1 MSQISNVLIARIEK
15 GGERFEVLVDPK
27 KGYDFKLGA
36 KKDFENVLMS
46 DEIFKDAN
54 KGERQ
59 NSAALKKAFGTD
71 DQRAVAEKILREGD
85 LQLSTDQRR
94 KLVEEKRAKVVEMI
108 ARNCVDPRAKTPHP
122 PVRIENALEQA
133 RFHFDAFKPVERQF
147 DEAVEAIREIIPI
160 SMEKI
165 KVVVKVPAEHAAR
178 CYGILKEFGISRE
191 EYGADGSLLCVCE
204 MPAGMQGNFYDRLNK
219 LTAGQVQTK
228 VL

>member
-1 MSQISNVLIARIEK
+1 MSQIANTLIARIEK

-27 KGYDFKLGA
+27 KGYDYKTGA
-36 KKDFENVLMS
+36 KKEFENVLMS

-71 DQRAVAEKILREGD
+71 DALAIAKIILEQGD

-94 KLVEEKRAKVVEMI
+94 KLVEEKRARVVEMI
-108 ARNCVDPRAKTPHP
+108 ARNCVDPRSKTPHP

-133 RFHFDAFKPVERQF
+133 RFHFDAFKPVDEQF
-147 DEAVEAIREIIPI
+147 KAAVESIREIIPI
-160 SMEKI
+160 GMEKI
-165 KVVVKVPAEHAAR
+165 KIAVKVPPEHAGRA
-178 CYGILKEFGISRE
+178 YGLLKEFGISRE
-191 EYGADGSLLCVCE
+191 EYGSDGSLLCVCE
-204 MPAGMQGNFYDRLNK
+204 MPAGMQGQFYERLNK
-219 LTAGQVQTK
+219 LTAGQVQTR

>member
-27 KGYDFKLGA
+27 KGYDYKTGA

-59 NSAALKKAFGTD
+59 NSAALKKAFGTE
-71 DQRAVAEKILREGD
+71 DQQAVARKIVEEGD

-94 KLVEEKRAKVVEMI
+94 KLVEEKRLKVIEMI
-108 ARNCVDPRAKTPHP
+108 ARNCVDPRTKTPHP

-133 RFHFDAFKPVERQF
+133 RVHFDAFKSVEKQF
-147 DEAVEAIREIIPI
+147 DEAVEAIREIIPV

-165 KVVVKVPAEHAAR
+165 KVAVKVPAEHAAR
-178 CYGILKEFGISRE
+178 CYGLLKEYGIARE
-191 EYGADGSLLCVCE
+191 EYGQDGSLMCVCE
-204 MPAGMQGNFYDRLNK
+204 MPAGLQSAFYERINK
-219 LTAGQVQTK
+219 MTAGQVQTK